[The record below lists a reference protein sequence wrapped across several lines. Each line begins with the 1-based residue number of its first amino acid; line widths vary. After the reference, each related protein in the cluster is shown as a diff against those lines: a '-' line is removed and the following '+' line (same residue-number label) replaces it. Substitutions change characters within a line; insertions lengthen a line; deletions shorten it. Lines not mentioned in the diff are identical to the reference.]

1 MKRIA
6 SITTNF
12 EELTQK
18 LFELIK
24 DKVADVPE
32 YLLRGLSQCLMR
44 DYSLDSETHRMIY
57 NAWYQTMKG

>member
-1 MKRIA
+1 MKRVA

-12 EELTQK
+12 EELTKK

-24 DKVADVPE
+24 DKVIGVPE

-44 DYSLDSETHRMIY
+44 DYSLDNETHRMIY